1 LTVMRIV
8 FLGTGGGMPSRRRG
22 LPAVA
27 IKYAGSILLFDCGE
41 STQRQAILAGL
52 GFKKDFKIF
61 LTHLHGDHVLG
72 LPGLLYT
79 MSMLNRKDPVEIF
92 GPAGTKEV
100 VKSLLVTTSGM
111 TDFPVEIVEVDEG
124 VVCTSRE
131 YTVESIRSEHT
142 VDSFA
147 YRLREKERPGRMRVE
162 YLESIGLPRGPL
174 WGRLQRGHAV
184 IYKGR
189 RITPEEAVGPPR
201 KGRVVVY
208 TGDTRPTER
217 IVEFSRNADVLIHDA
232 TFSHDLFE
240 RARAEGHSTVREAA
254 EVAAAAAV
262 KRLYL
267 FHISPRYDEESER
280 LLSEAR
286 SIFPEAYLP
295 EDLTHFDVPYPSDE
309 DRD

>member
-1 LTVMRIV
+1 
-8 FLGTGGGMPSRRRG
+8 MPSRRRG
-22 LPAVA
+22 LPAIA
-27 IKYAGSILLFDCGE
+27 IKYAGSVLLFDCGE

-79 MSMLNRKDPVEIF
+79 MSMLDRNDPVEIY
-92 GPAGTKEV
+92 GPVGTKEV

-111 TDFPVEIVEVDEG
+111 TEFPVEIIEVNEG

-131 YTVESIRSEHT
+131 YTLESIKAEHT

-147 YRLREKERPGRMRVE
+147 YRLQEKERLGKIRVE

-184 IYKGR
+184 VYKGR

-208 TGDTRPTER
+208 TGDTRPAER
-217 IVEFSRNADVLIHDA
+217 IIEFSKNADILIHDA
-232 TFSHDLFE
+232 TFSHELFE
-240 RARAEGHSTVREAA
+240 RAKAEGHSTAKEAA

-267 FHISPRYDEESER
+267 FHISPRYDKESEH

-286 SIFPEAYLP
+286 KIFPQTYLS
-295 EDLTHFDVPYPSDE
+295 EDLMQVDVPYPSEE
-309 DRD
+309 D

>member
-1 LTVMRIV
+1 MRII

-22 LPAVA
+22 LPAIA
-27 IKYAGSILLFDCGE
+27 IKYAGSVLLFDCGE
-41 STQRQAILAGL
+41 STQRQAILAGV

-79 MSMLNRKDPVEIF
+79 TSMLDRNDPVEIY
-92 GPAGTKEV
+92 GPAGTKKV
-100 VKSLLVTTSGM
+100 VESLLVTTYGM
-111 TDFPVEIVEVDEG
+111 VGFPIEIIEVDEG
-124 VVCTSRE
+124 VVYASQE
-131 YTVESIRSEHT
+131 YRIEAIKTEHT
-142 VDSFA
+142 TESLA
-147 YRLREKERPGRMRVE
+147 YKLQEKERPGRMRVE

-174 WGRLQRGHAV
+174 WGKLQRGHAV
-184 IYKGR
+184 VYKGR

-232 TFSHDLFE
+232 TFSHKLFE
-240 RARAEGHSTVREAA
+240 RAKTEGHSTAKEAA
-254 EVAAAAAV
+254 EIAAAAAV

-267 FHISPRYDEESER
+267 FHISPRYDDDPEQ

-286 SIFPEAYLP
+286 SIFPQTYLS
-295 EDLTHFDVPYPSDE
+295 EDFMQFDVPYPSE
-309 DRD
+309 

>member
-1 LTVMRIV
+1 MRIV

-22 LPAVA
+22 LPAIA
-27 IKYAGSILLFDCGE
+27 IKYAGSTLLFDCGE

-79 MSMLNRKDPVEIF
+79 MSMLDRNDPVEIY

-100 VKSLLVTTSGM
+100 VDALLVTTDG
-111 TDFPVEIVEVDEG
+111 TTTFPLKITEVGEG
-124 VVCTSRE
+124 VVYMSQE
-131 YTVESIRSEHT
+131 YKVETIKTKHT
-142 VDSFA
+142 IESLA
-147 YRLREKERPGRMRVE
+147 YKLQEKERPGKMRIE

-174 WGRLQRGHAV
+174 WGKLQRGHV
-184 IYKGR
+184 VVYKGR
-189 RITPEEAVGPPR
+189 KITPEDAVGPPR
-201 KGRVVVY
+201 KGRSVVY

-217 IVEFSRNADVLIHDA
+217 IVEFSKNADVLIHDA
-232 TFSHDLFE
+232 TFSHELFE
-240 RARAEGHSTVREAA
+240 RAKAEGHSTAREAA

-267 FHISPRYDEESER
+267 FHISPRYDDEPEQ

-286 SIFPEAYLP
+286 SIFPQTYLS
-295 EDLTHFDVPYPSDE
+295 EDLMQLDVPYPLEES
-309 DRD
+309 